1 MKHKQ
6 ETSPEHKCKVL
17 IVDDHPA
24 VREGVAVYIAQQP
37 SMQACCE
44 AGSIQEGLEK
54 IKSCQPDV
62 AVIDI
67 SLPDGSGIDLIKRLK
82 AANNPVKILVWS
94 MHPDSLYAERAIKAG
109 ALGYINKENTTGKL
123 MEAIQAVSHNELY
136 LSPEA
141 TRLLIGHVKGE
152 RSLFEGSLVHTL
164 SNRELEVFSMIGK
177 GLKTSMIA
185 EMMNISVHTVE
196 THRRRIKIKLNLK
209 TAGELTNRATRWLLE
224 GE

>member
-1 MKHKQ
+1 MKNGQK
-6 ETSPEHKCKVL
+6 TSHATQCRVL

-24 VREGVAVYIAQQP
+24 VREGVAVCIAQQP
-37 SMQACCE
+37 SMQMCCE
-44 AGSIQEGLEK
+44 AGGVLDGLEK
-54 IKSCQPDV
+54 INACQPDV

-123 MEAIQAVSHNELY
+123 VEAIQTVSRNELY
-136 LSPEA
+136 LSPE
-141 TRLLIGHVKGE
+141 TTKLLISHVKGE
-152 RSLFEGSLVHTL
+152 QSLCVGSLVHTL
-164 SNRELEVFSMIGK
+164 SNRELEVFSMIGE

-185 EMMNISVHTVE
+185 ERMNISVHTVE

-209 TAGELTNRATRWLLE
+209 TAGELTSRATRWLLE